1 MIKFNKKGI
10 FFTIIAVSLVTV
22 LIFSYIIY
30 NEYRLRDKS
39 LVIETRIDSMN
50 DFLKDVET
58 DIERGLFIA
67 GFRGLLGINQNII
80 DKGQFISNFPQK
92 FNEIVLNGTI
102 NGNSSPLANDSSFN
116 LWVGKMQSQ
125 SIKLG
130 IVLNVSKSEVWTSM
144 ITPWIMAVYI
154 NATITTEDVSSLATW
169 VRNKTYWTTINIE
182 GFEDPVF
189 AIKSG
194 GYYTRT
200 IKRSPYKVFSD
211 NINDVANLLDHVA
224 KGYYIAY
231 PAAPDYL
238 QRLQGNL
245 SNSTIGLGIES
256 MVDVAALQ
264 AAIPAGGGFAG
275 LIQNKSVVDHVYWSA
290 DNPQS
295 YRINFTPAHIRLDNG
310 SQRLIFYNVWNISYI
325 Q

>member
-1 MIKFNKKGI
+1 MAINKKGI

-80 DKGQFISNFPQK
+80 DKGQFVTNFPVL
-92 FNEIVLNGTI
+92 FNEIVLNGTL

-116 LWVGKMQSQ
+116 LWIKKMQSQ
-125 SIKLG
+125 SLKLG
-130 IVLNVSKSEVWTSM
+130 IVLNVSQSDVWSAM
-144 ITPWIMAVYI
+144 VTPWIMAVYI
-154 NATITTEDVSSLATW
+154 NATIRTEDVNSLASW
-169 VRNKTYWTTINIE
+169 VRNKTYWTSINIE

-211 NINDVANLLDHVA
+211 NKNDVSGLLDHVL

-238 QRLQGNL
+238 MRLQGNL
-245 SNSTIGLGIES
+245 GNSSSGLGIES
-256 MVDVAALQ
+256 TVDIAALQ

-275 LIQNKSVVDHVYWSA
+275 IIQNKSIIDHIYWSTW
-290 DNPQS
+290 NPQS
-295 YRINFTPAHIRLDNG
+295 YRVNFTPAHIRLDNE
-310 SQRLIFYNVWNISYI
+310 SQRLMFFNVWNITYTQI
-325 Q
+325 